1 MSMLPRENWGMAAL
15 QTGLGILGAAN
26 TPRHYTQGPP
36 SPFAGAQRGFQNFL
50 NWQQQQKESQLA
62 KQEREYQRNLDAQ
75 TQANFEQQQKRIEEQ
90 FRVEQQRL
98 NEAAKRREEFR
109 QRQVSWREE
118 DMQRLEEEGQKIT
131 PTAKRDIMGNVIY
144 TVGGEGAYILSDDRM
159 VPLEFPLATGN
170 IVKAIN
176 PDTGQDEWVDEA
188 WAAYHKWEIQE
199 DQTYQQKR
207 AKHIRT
213 EYENQ
218 LRDAILE
225 EARKKRTTFEEA
237 RDRVIGEHGNFRR
250 IANEFVKAGGSLEEL
265 MPPSGTILIHRDGQ
279 TVVWEPDPGEKFEE
293 SKEAE
298 EGWERLVTQ
307 EQ

>member
-15 QTGLGILGAAN
+15 QTGLGILGAN
-26 TPRHYTQGPP
+26 RPQHYTQGPP

-62 KQEREYQRNLDAQ
+62 KQEREYKRNLDAQ
-75 TQANFEQQQKRIEEQ
+75 AQANFEQQQKRIEEHFKIQ
-90 FRVEQQRL
+90 DQRL
-98 NEAAKRREEFR
+98 KEAANLRREDD
-109 QRQVSWREE
+109 QRRRREDIE
-118 DMQRLEEEGQKIT
+118 AAQEKQKKLI

-144 TVGGEGAYILSDDRM
+144 KVGGEGAYILSDDRM

-176 PDTGQDEWVDEA
+176 PDTGQDEWVDKA
-188 WAAYHKWEIQE
+188 WAAYHKWEIKK
-199 DQTYQQKR
+199 DQTYQQMR
-207 AKHIRT
+207 AEHIKT

-225 EARKKRTTFEEA
+225 EARRRRTTFEEA
-237 RDRVIGEHGNFRR
+237 RDRVIGEHGDFRR

-265 MPPSGTILIHRDGQ
+265 MPPSGTILIHRGGQ
-279 TVVWEPDPGEKFEE
+279 TVVWEPYPGETFER

-307 EQ
+307 RQ